1 MSDLAI
7 HSRYEKDI
15 EELVSEE
22 QAIRDQSHEDEDLMV
37 DVVECEDDNEE
48 EEEYDELEQFVPL
61 LKSMKLDRLPAFAV
75 SVRMQ
80 KMQSEIHQQSANTD
94 AQLPPLTCTIL
105 YPLSGS
111 FNILFQ
117 LEFSDGVRW
126 LFKVPVTGYLGRF
139 DELAAQ
145 ALTCEAMTMRLLKR
159 ETTILVPEVYSFD
172 ASLNNDVNCP
182 FIMMEYIQGRPLY
195 ELWFQ
200 PSSCDAAMKQF
211 RERILGDLAAAM
223 AQLSSFTLH
232 RGGSLRFDSE
242 GRISDFGPSRVL
254 DLGAQ
259 YDKMNSGDYDGS
271 PIFCVKGPFDDAKSF
286 LKFNLDRRGPI
297 KANPARFHRG
307 NHMLL
312 RQFMDWIS
320 TNQSMEEPQF
330 VLTHPDYALQNILV
344 SEDGTL
350 RGIID
355 WDGVAAIPRC
365 MGQYPLWLM
374 RDWDPAS
381 YNYDYK
387 TGKLCD
393 PDGQWENT
401 PEELE
406 SYRKLY
412 ARSMEQCISEQ
423 RGRDGTHCKE
433 GELRTPVLNQSSNL
447 GIRKSILAWSLA
459 VAADD
464 SMSTT
469 ANVGLVFRE
478 IGRLTTAS
486 QESSSPATDSD
497 ASGGDEAKTG
507 ADTDSTSHTSAGMDE
522 SPSHKS
528 LINAAAPSKSYASIQ
543 EVEALGIVDGG
554 LPEFPVSDE
563 LRCVEDGPSRK
574 AKPIYNRI
582 QDALRCN
589 GRVLH
594 KKNLKK
600 APKDLQPLPAII
612 QPAVAEACPTKNAIS
627 SGSRIQTALDHTVG
641 LLGGKGSKASADGTK
656 VKSAST
662 QLYTN
667 DNVKLRGGGFRNLLH
682 SVIGFLKKPKVE
694 KPHKDAVNLSNPVEV
709 SSGDR
714 VEPCQGR
721 DRSAVHKTPDLP
733 RNHKSKH
740 SPEVSK
746 PLPADVEASTSQAG
760 KPYYVDAGHAV
771 QPMSPYPQ
779 DSKVERAEAQGSLS
793 PVKEEVGSICHQAIL
808 KLEDAG
814 IFSTISKEHRA
825 LIEGVIKQVAEAS
838 QRGLPCISDAKPAG
852 EVLRSAEVVK
862 TQDVPLTP
870 VAMEKEAPG
879 SAEASEAKDEAPT
892 PAKAQKKEYDPS
904 QFLLWSVAH
913 GIADGELSDEFWQR
927 LERGFAALV
936 ASL

>member
-22 QAIRDQSHEDEDLMV
+22 QAIRDLSHEDEDLMV

-80 KMQSEIHQQSANTD
+80 KMQSEMHQQSANTD

-126 LFKVPVTGYLGRF
+126 LFKVPVTGYLDRF

-223 AQLSSFTLH
+223 AQLSSFTFH

-381 YNYDYK
+381 YNYDIK

-412 ARSMEQCISEQ
+412 ARSMEQCISEK

-433 GELRTPVLNQSSNL
+433 GDLRTPVFSHTSDLE
-447 GIRKSILAWSLA
+447 IRKSILAWSLA

-469 ANVGLVFRE
+469 AIVSLFFKE
-478 IGRLTTAS
+478 IDRLTTTS
-486 QESSSPATDSD
+486 QESSSSAIDSA
-497 ASGGDEAKTG
+497 ASSGDEAKTG
-507 ADTDSTSHTSAGMDE
+507 ADNDCTSQTSAGTDE

-528 LINAAAPSKSYASIQ
+528 LINADAPSENYASIQ

-554 LPEFPVSDE
+554 LPECPVSDE
-563 LRCVEDGPSRK
+563 LRRVEDGPSRK

-582 QDALRCN
+582 QDALRYN

-594 KKNLKK
+594 KNLKK
-600 APKDLQPLPAII
+600 APKDLQPLPAIV

-627 SGSRIQTALDHTVG
+627 SSSRIQTALDHTIG
-641 LLGGKGSKASADGTK
+641 LLRRKGSKGSADGTE
-656 VKSAST
+656 VKSANS
-662 QLYTN
+662 QVYTN
-667 DNVKLRGGGFRNLLH
+667 DNVKLGGGGFRNPLH
-682 SVIGFLKKPKVE
+682 SVIGLLKKPKVE

-709 SSGDR
+709 SSSDR

-721 DRSAVHKTPDLP
+721 DRSAVYKTPDLP

-746 PLPADVEASTSQAG
+746 PLIGDVETGTSQAG

-870 VAMEKEAPG
+870 VAIEKEAPG
-879 SAEASEAKDEAPT
+879 SAEAPEAKDKAPT
-892 PAKAQKKEYDPS
+892 PAKAEKKEYDPS